1 MPGISIVYRKN
12 SSHKTDSKRILDS
25 LNHLSNYHSRILID
39 RYNCFAG
46 VNGYDSYP
54 TTKMI
59 IQEYE
64 VIIEGKIYNK
74 SIPEIKSQLDNLLS
88 IRKSNYFIDRLSSW
102 ILESDGDFVIYII
115 SNENIFIFNDVFGR
129 IPLYYFED
137 EDQLIVSRYLSFI
150 IKSGCQGKMDSLAIS
165 LFLLLGYMLGE
176 RTLLKNVKQLR
187 PATLLKYTSG
197 ETEFI
202 PLHSFNFDQKNN
214 LNKNE
219 KNILNDL
226 KGLFSISCKDRFL
239 NTEENLV
246 TLSGGLDS
254 RLVASAMNSN
264 KISFRAATMEY
275 ENGYASEEIE
285 IAEKLCK
292 IYKIK
297 LDKIPVVLPKG
308 SDLMELLKLKE
319 GMNSLATSPII
330 PFYYKLINTYKKDFV
345 YITGDNGDK
354 IMYTLDR
361 PPMKFNSIEDIVNFV
376 IKENSTIPVETISE
390 ITGITREEIFEEIKT
405 ILINYP
411 EHDYFQ
417 KYVHLRAIEKPF
429 KFAFQ
434 GEDRHR
440 SYFWNSS
447 PFWSFGFFNYIM
459 NCSDLSKRKHKI
471 FAGLLNSYSREATD
485 VMYSNFH
492 SSVNSI
498 KGKMFMNL
506 VYNIYPLISPQ
517 GKKILKNKFFPGNP
531 KVNENFL
538 LFQYIKDQAS
548 STEEISR
555 YINAGNIENYGL
567 NKVSA
572 YNVFTMTSAIEYLLA
587 NRISTQI
594 FSENEYKL

>member
-1 MPGISIVYRKN
+1 MPGISLVYKKN
-12 SSHKTDSKRILDS
+12 SNHKTDSKKILDS
-25 LNHLSNYHSRILID
+25 LNHLSNYHSRVIVD
-39 RYNCFAG
+39 QDNCFAG

-54 TTKMI
+54 TTKMKI
-59 IQEYE
+59 KGYE
-64 VIIEGKIYNK
+64 VIIEGKIYNR
-74 SIPEIKSQLDNLLS
+74 SISDIESQLDNLLS
-88 IRKSNYFIDRLSSW
+88 VSNSNYFIDRLSSW
-102 ILESDGDFVIYII
+102 LLESDGDFVIYII
-115 SNENIFIFNDVFGR
+115 NNESIFIFNDVFGR

-137 EDQLIVSRYLSFI
+137 EDRLIVSRYLNFI
-150 IKSGCQGKMDSLAIS
+150 IKSGCEGNMDSMAIS
-165 LFLLLGYMLGE
+165 LFLLLGYMLGD

-187 PATLLKYTSG
+187 AATLLIHTKG

-202 PLHSFNFDQKNN
+202 PLHCFNFDQKNN
-214 LNKNE
+214 LSKND
-219 KNILNDL
+219 KDIINDL
-226 KGLFSISCKDRFL
+226 RDLFSISCKDRFQ
-239 NTEENLV
+239 NTKENIV

-254 RLVASAMNSN
+254 RLVASAMNNN
-264 KISFRAATMEY
+264 KIAFRAATMEY
-275 ENGYASEEIE
+275 ENGYASEEIG
-285 IAEKLCK
+285 IAEKLCE

-297 LDKIPVVLPKG
+297 LDKIHVGPPRG
-308 SDLMELLKLKE
+308 SDLLELLKLKE

-354 IMYTLDR
+354 IMFTLDR

-376 IKENSTIPVETISE
+376 INENSTIPVEIVSD
-390 ITGITREEIFEEIKT
+390 ITGITREEIYEEIKSI
-405 ILINYP
+405 ILNFP

-459 NCSDLSKRKHKI
+459 NCSDLSKRKHRI
-471 FAGLLNSYSREATD
+471 FAGLLNSYSREATN
-485 VMYSNFH
+485 VTYSNFH
-492 SSVNSI
+492 SSINSF

-517 GKKILKNKFFPGNP
+517 SKKMLKNKFFPGNP

-538 LFQYIKDQAS
+538 LFQFIKDQAS
-548 STEEISR
+548 STEEISS
-555 YINAGNIENYGL
+555 YINTGNIENYGL

-572 YNVFTMTSAIEYLLA
+572 YNVFTITSAIEYLSA
-587 NRISTQI
+587 NRINSQI
-594 FSENEYKL
+594 FSENEFRL